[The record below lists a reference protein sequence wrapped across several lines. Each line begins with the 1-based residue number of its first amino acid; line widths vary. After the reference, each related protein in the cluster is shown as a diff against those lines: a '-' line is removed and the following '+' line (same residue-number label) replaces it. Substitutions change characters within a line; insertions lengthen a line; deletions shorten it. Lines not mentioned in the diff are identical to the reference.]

1 MSSYRLMR
9 RRQQQES
16 GVRRRYR
23 AVWRWWRMNERPYM
37 LIALRLAGVR

>member
-9 RRQQQES
+9 RRQQEQS

-23 AVWRWWRMNERPYM
+23 SVWKWWRMNEPSR
-37 LIALRLAGVR
+37 LALALRLAGVR